1 MTSLRSAVHTCRMT
15 ELLRVALRAIGVVL
29 PAAAILGVVELL
41 GGGPDGDFDLFVG
54 AILLSLLAAA
64 LWAGFDA
71 QRVSTI
77 RVLIRWVAVTIVV
90 GGALALE
97 STFVAPGGPS
107 SERTSEAVSSSLFY
121 GVPLLLAAGLGVL
134 FGMASASANEQSRR
148 RYDDT
153 V

>member
-1 MTSLRSAVHTCRMT
+1 MT

-41 GGGPDGDFDLFVG
+41 GGGPDGDFDIFMG
-54 AILLSLLAAA
+54 AMLLSLLAVA

-77 RVLIRWVAVTIVV
+77 RVLIRWVAVTVVV
-90 GGALALE
+90 GGGLGFV
-97 STFVAPGGPS
+97 STLMAPGGPP
-107 SERTSEAVSSSLFY
+107 SERTSEAVSLSLFY

-134 FGMASASANEQSRR
+134 LGKASTAADERSRR
-148 RYDDT
+148 RYGDSIDRGT
-153 V
+153 GN